1 MSSGSTGSFAAA
13 LEERR
18 RIERKRSLIRW
29 GVIVGVVL
37 VIGFA
42 VWLVTLSPVFRV
54 HDVTIRGATLLTA
67 EEVRDA
73 ATVAENTSMLTLDTE
88 GVAAR
93 VSALP
98 EVREV
103 EVSRELPDTVVI
115 EVTERT
121 AVFQRVE
128 GNVFEWVD
136 EEGVI
141 FSTSSTPIEDV
152 LEAVTSSKESR
163 VLADVGTV
171 VANIPSS
178 LMPRVQRVQASAVD
192 RITLQLDEGD
202 LVVWGSAEDSE
213 LKADVLEALISVD
226 AQLYDISAPSHPTT
240 K

>member
-1 MSSGSTGSFAAA
+1 MSSSATGSFAAA
-13 LEERR
+13 LAERR
-18 RIERKRSLIRW
+18 RIQRKRSLLRW
-29 GVIVGVVL
+29 GVIAGVVL

-54 HDVTIRGATLLTA
+54 HEVTVRGATLLTVDA
-67 EEVRDA
+67 VRGA
-73 ATVAENTSMLTLDTE
+73 ATVADGSSMLTLDTK

-98 EVREV
+98 EVRDV
-103 EVSRELPDTVVI
+103 DVSRELPDTVVI

-121 AVFQRVE
+121 VVFQRVE
-128 GNVFEWVD
+128 GGAYEWVD

-141 FSTSSTPIEDV
+141 FSTSATPIEDV
-152 LEAVTSSKESR
+152 LEVVTASKEPR
-163 VLADVGTV
+163 VLADVSTV
-171 VANIPSS
+171 VVNIPSS
-178 LMPRVQRVQASAVD
+178 LMSRVERIQAKAVD
-192 RITLQLDEGD
+192 RITLQLDGGE